1 MSTVNSKLIDKYN
14 WELKPI
20 SCLSDINS
28 DYVVLINT
36 NTDGTAGTNKKVK
49 IGLLKNY
56 INLSYTESDVQDS
69 IDDESIQGQIN
80 TLKNEIN
87 TLKNEINNEI
97 NETIKHL
104 TDLTGQLETK
114 VNRLIDDNST
124 LKLRVETL
132 ENLVSLA

>member
-14 WELKPI
+14 YELKPI
-20 SCLSDINS
+20 SYLNEINS

-87 TLKNEINNEI
+87 NKI
-97 NETIKHL
+97 NETIKYL

-114 VNRLIDDNST
+114 VNSLINENST
-124 LKLRVETL
+124 LKHRVETL

>member
-1 MSTVNSKLIDKYN
+1 MSTINSRLIDKYN
-14 WELKPI
+14 YELKPI
-20 SCLSDINS
+20 SYLNEINS

-56 INLSYTESDVQDS
+56 INLSYTKSDVQDS

-87 TLKNEINNEI
+87 NKI
-97 NETIKHL
+97 NETIKYL

-114 VNRLIDDNST
+114 VNSLIDDNST

>member
-1 MSTVNSKLIDKYN
+1 MSTINSKLIDKYN
-14 WELKPI
+14 YELKP
-20 SCLSDINS
+20 LSYLNEINS

-36 NTDGTAGTNKKVK
+36 NTNGTAGTNKKVK

-56 INLSYTESDVQDS
+56 INLSYTKSDVQDS

-87 TLKNEINNEI
+87 NEI
-97 NETIKHL
+97 NETIKYL
-104 TDLTGQLETK
+104 TDLTGQLEAK
-114 VNRLIDDNST
+114 VNSLIDDNST